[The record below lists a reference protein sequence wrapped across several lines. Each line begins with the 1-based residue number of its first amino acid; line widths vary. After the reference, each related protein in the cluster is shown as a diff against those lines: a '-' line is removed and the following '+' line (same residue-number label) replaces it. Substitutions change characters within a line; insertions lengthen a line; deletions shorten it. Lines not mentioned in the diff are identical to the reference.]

1 MGEQWYSRRSL
12 VVEVEEDN
20 DALDASTWAGERKL
34 LVRDNDDS
42 DEFKKLVPS

>member
-12 VVEVEEDN
+12 VVEVEEDS
-20 DALDASTWAGERKL
+20 DALDASAWAGERKL